1 MLALAKNENKLA
13 ISCVL
18 QGQVCNLLDFLC
30 LSAFA
35 CIDVRT
41 GVETHTHTTD
51 AITYVFV
58 SQHLFALL
66 SASDNRVCVND
77 IPDRT
82 HTTPPEL
89 WRGKAMISLK
99 DCREVNTEEFL
110 LTDHPSFIPGFVGLS
125 ISPLCQSLN
134 VCD

>member
-1 MLALAKNENKLA
+1 M
-13 ISCVL
+13 
-18 QGQVCNLLDFLC
+18 
-30 LSAFA
+30 
-35 CIDVRT
+35 RT

-89 WRGKAMISLK
+89 WRGKEVISLK

-110 LTDHPSFIPGFVGLS
+110 LTDHPSFIPGLLGSLSPLSASLLMFVINI
-125 ISPLCQSLN
+125 ISPLQAELHLLDIPSWATTASQSVTAPAPL
-134 VCD
+134 